1 MVVWG
6 LRLHLAMQGTQV
18 CSLVGEI
25 KTPHASDHLSS
36 RALEPSPCS
45 EISLGLNKNL
55 TQPINYIDFFFL
67 S

>member
-45 EISLGLNKNL
+45 ERSLGLN
-55 TQPINYIDFFFL
+55 
-67 S
+67 